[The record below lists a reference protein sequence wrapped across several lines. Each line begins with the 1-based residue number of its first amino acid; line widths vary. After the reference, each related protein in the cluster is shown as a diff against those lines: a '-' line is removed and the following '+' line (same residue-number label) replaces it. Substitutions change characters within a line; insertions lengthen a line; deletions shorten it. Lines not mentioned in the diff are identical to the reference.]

1 MVHSASIE
9 PDEEPYCEN
18 CDNFEDNCTCDVGYR
33 EERDF
38 D

>member
-9 PDEEPYCEN
+9 PDEEPYCHN
-18 CDNFEDNCTCDVGYR
+18 CDEFEHSCTCDVGYR

-38 D
+38 Y

>member
-18 CDNFEDNCTCDVGYR
+18 CDNFEHSCTCAVGYR

-38 D
+38 Y